1 MRPDNNPSRQARFRL
16 VPLMEAMIRPLATL
30 GWLHQLGLMPS
41 LKTRQPQFAGQG
53 DLFRAPDFHARDD
66 LPEGFRYQPELI
78 TAAEE
83 AELVRQLESLAFQPF
98 DFHGHLANRRV
109 AGFGLRYDFD
119 QRKVVE
125 APAIPAFLM
134 PLREKVAAFAR
145 LPVDAFAQVLI
156 NEYRPGAG
164 IGWHRD
170 KPHFDAVAGVSLLAP
185 CSFRLRRKNGARW
198 ARQTVTLEPRSA
210 YLMTGPARTEW
221 EHSIPPVAAHRYSI
235 TLRTP
240 RPQRPSRSE
249 G

>member
-1 MRPDNNPSRQARFRL
+1 
-16 VPLMEAMIRPLATL
+16 
-30 GWLHQLGLMPS
+30 MPS
-41 LKTRQPQFAGQG
+41 LKTRQPQSAGQG
-53 DLFRAPDFHARDD
+53 DLFRAPDFLAPDFHARDD
-66 LPEGFRYQPELI
+66 LPEGFCYRPELI
-78 TAAEE
+78 TAEEE

-134 PLREKVAAFAR
+134 PLRDKVAAFAR
-145 LPVDAFAQVLI
+145 LPAEAFVQVLI

-185 CSFRLRRKNGARW
+185 CSFRLRRKNGTRW
-198 ARQTVTLEPRSA
+198 ARETVTLEPRSA

-235 TLRTP
+235 TLRTLH
-240 RPQRPSRSE
+240 PQRSPRSE
-249 G
+249 AIVR

>member
-1 MRPDNNPSRQARFRL
+1 
-16 VPLMEAMIRPLATL
+16 
-30 GWLHQLGLMPS
+30 MPP
-41 LKTRQPQFAGQG
+41 LKTKQPEIAGQG
-53 DLFRAPDFHARDD
+53 DLFGAPDFRALDD
-66 LPEGFRYQPELI
+66 LPEGFHYQPELI
-78 TAAEE
+78 TAEEE

-145 LPVDAFAQVLI
+145 LPADAFVQVLI

-185 CSFRLRRKNGARW
+185 CSFRLRRKNGTRW
-198 ARQTVTLEPRSA
+198 DRETITLEPRSA

-221 EHSIPPVAAHRYSI
+221 EHSIPPVAEHRYSI
-235 TLRTP
+235 TLRTL
-240 RPQRPSRSE
+240 RPQRSLPSKAVVR
-249 G
+249 